1 LTRGD
6 RPHYHPGVSRGWE
19 IEEEALIGRVLD
31 HYRVVEA
38 VGAGGMGEVYL
49 AHDEQLGRD
58 VALKVLS
65 EGAAGEESVRGRLL
79 HEARLASSLN
89 HPNICTIYQV
99 GGSGPRPFIAMEYV
113 AGRTLAQL
121 AVEGPR
127 AIEQALTYAIQIA
140 DALEHA
146 HARGVIHRDL
156 KSANVI
162 VTSSGRLKVLDFGL
176 AKRLAS
182 VEIDAATLS
191 GVSLTASGVIVGT
204 LQYMAPEI
212 LTGKTASAASDIW
225 AFGILLYEMLAGTL
239 PFQGQSSYDLTA
251 SIMRDA
257 PKPMANNIP
266 AILAAIVQRCLK
278 KEPQQRYANAGE
290 LRAALQAAA
299 AGMPTGV
306 FIPRASWR
314 PRLGLFMA
322 AALVA
327 ALSVWGTMRL
337 LSRRAGPDS
346 IAILPFANRSG
357 SPETEYLSDGLTDE
371 LIDAVTRLPNIKV
384 SSHNSVF
391 HYKGKELG
399 PAEVGRELGVKA
411 VLSGSVT
418 VQNGRLA
425 VDAELIDTANLKRL
439 WNGRFSRPLSDSVA
453 LEEDLTREVTAK
465 LAGETI
471 AESGGA
477 ATSRPTRSNGAYQAY
492 LKGMYHLYK
501 HTPEELEQ
509 ARQYF
514 ETALA
519 ADPTYAPAYAG
530 LSAYYAILADSG
542 RAPPATTLLK
552 GRAAAEKALQLDANV
567 AIAQNNLA
575 YIKLVYDWNFQG
587 AEADFR
593 RLIAAHPNTPEYY
606 PEFAICLR
614 TVGRPEEAIAIGR
627 KALTLDPLN
636 VETSVSYAWSYY
648 FAHRFD
654 DAISQF
660 RDTLVLDP
668 SYAPAHFGLALSFNQ
683 KRMEPQ
689 AAAEFE
695 KYLSATAG
703 EESGAEFRKLY
714 QASGYK
720 AAVQGLWKL
729 QLNILKQQARQEY
742 VSPMLFASTYALLDR
757 KDEAFDWLEKA
768 YQERSIKLLDLK
780 VDPDFNS
787 LRGDPR
793 FAQLTKRIG
802 LP

>member
-1 LTRGD
+1 M
-6 RPHYHPGVSRGWE
+6 
-19 IEEEALIGRVLD
+19 LD

-65 EGAAGEESVRGRLL
+65 ESAAGEEFVRDRLL

-99 GGSGPRPFIAMEYV
+99 GESGPRPFIAMEYV
-113 AGRTLAQL
+113 AGPTLAQL
-121 AVEGPR
+121 AAEGPR
-127 AIEQALTYAIQIA
+127 AIEQALSYAMQIA

-162 VTSSGRLKVLDFGL
+162 VTSTGRVKVLDFGL

-182 VEIDAATLS
+182 ADVEAATLS
-191 GVSLTASGVIVGT
+191 GVSLTASGAIVGT

-212 LTGKTASAASDIW
+212 LTGKTASPASDIW

-239 PFQGQSSYDLTA
+239 PFQGQSAYDLTA

-257 PKPMANNIP
+257 PKPMPNNISP
-266 AILAAIVQRCLK
+266 MLAAIVQRCLK
-278 KEPQQRYANAGE
+278 KEREQRYANAGE

-299 AGMPTGV
+299 AGMQAGV
-306 FIPRASWR
+306 FIRRASWR

-327 ALSVWGTMRL
+327 ALSLWGTMRF
-337 LSRRAGPDS
+337 LSRHAGPDS
-346 IAILPFANRSG
+346 IAILPFANRSAG
-357 SPETEYLSDGLTDE
+357 PETEYLSDGLTDD
-371 LIDAVTRLPNIKV
+371 LIDSVTHLPNVKV
-384 SSHNSVF
+384 SPRNSVF
-391 HYKGKELG
+391 HYKGKEVG
-399 PAEVGRELGVKA
+399 PAQVGRELGVRA

-418 VQNGRLA
+418 VQNGGLA

-439 WNGRFSRPLSDSVA
+439 WNGHFSRPLSDSVA
-453 LEEDLTREVTAK
+453 LEEDLKREVTAK
-465 LAGETI
+465 LAGGTS
-471 AESGGA
+471 AESGGD
-477 ATSRPTRSNGAYQAY
+477 ATSRPTSSNDAYQAY
-492 LKGMYHLYK
+492 LKGTYHLYK

-514 ETALA
+514 ESALA
-519 ADPTYAPAYAG
+519 ADPSYAPAYAG
-530 LSAYYAILADSG
+530 LSGYYSILADSG
-542 RAPPATTLLK
+542 LAPPATTLLK
-552 GRAAAEKALQLDANV
+552 GRAAAERALQLDANLV
-567 AIAQNNLA
+567 LAQNKLP
-575 YIKLVYDWNFQG
+575 YIKLVYDWNFHG
-587 AEADFR
+587 AEADFQ
-593 RLIAAHPNTPEYY
+593 RLIAAHPNTPEPYVQ
-606 PEFAICLR
+606 FAICLR
-614 TVGRPEEAIAIGR
+614 TLGRPEEAISSGG

-636 VETSVSYAWSYY
+636 VETSVSYAWTYY

-654 DAISQF
+654 DAIGQF

-683 KRMEPQ
+683 ERMEPQ

-695 KYLSATAG
+695 KYLSATVG
-703 EESGAEFRKLY
+703 EESGAEFRKVY
-714 QASGYK
+714 QAAGYK
-720 AAVQGLWKL
+720 AAVEGLWKL
-729 QLNILKQQARQEY
+729 QLNILEQQAQQEY

-757 KDEAFDWLEKA
+757 KEEAFDWLEKA

-780 VDPDFNS
+780 VDPDFDS